1 MLDLESAASEV
12 ELLEALKQLTV
23 KLFKDL
29 CWEKLLKLSGNKAEL
44 ISCLLLYWA
53 HSFADDS
60 DGEHSAA
67 PSGSSAVAG
76 LLGCCEIPS
85 FRQIRTWNKDLS
97 CLCNFSFRQLC
108 KHLVKSKDKT
118 FDKKGMKAYKSLKV
132 YKYFKDG
139 FVRNVWSNSHKDT
152 VSGCKSTL
160 FLLTEGKNYLH
171 SVCHFQERWHCG
183 DYRV

>member
-29 CWEKLLKLSGNKAEL
+29 CWEKSLKLSGNKAEL
-44 ISCLLLYWA
+44 ISRLLLYWA

-76 LLGCCEIPS
+76 LLGCCEIPT
-85 FRQIRTWNKDLS
+85 FQQIRTWNKDLS
-97 CLCNFSFRQLC
+97 CLCNFSLRQLC

-118 FDKKGMKAYKSLKV
+118 FDKKGMKAYKSLKA
-132 YKYFKDG
+132 YNYFKDG
-139 FVRNVWSNSHKDT
+139 FVRNVWSNSHKD
-152 VSGCKSTL
+152 S
-160 FLLTEGKNYLH
+160 
-171 SVCHFQERWHCG
+171 
-183 DYRV
+183 